1 MTERQRTAKVKL
13 PHGEGTVFWD
23 DKRQRF
29 VAQKTVGYDGRGKA
43 IVKTGIAKSETA
55 AVESMRKKVKAHA
68 AGLVAGSDKCTV
80 KDAVTDWLA
89 YGQGKTGD
97 NTWEGYRFIC
107 NRHLL
112 PALGAR
118 KLKDLTATEVEKWL
132 HGLTGALGRS
142 SLKQLHSCLNRSVKR
157 AYARGLAP
165 RNVVELVDV
174 PEGREGRASR
184 SLTLEQAEGVL
195 TLTKSDPMHAYIV
208 VSILT
213 GLRTEEV
220 RALRWDHVDLDG
232 NPEAMPPVPPSVMVW
247 RSVREGND
255 TKTKKS
261 RRTLALPVG
270 LVQVLRRHREKQA
283 ARVAKAGKRW
293 DPNGLVF
300 ATQNGTE
307 MDARNVARDFRRAL
321 ALVPGIDPEEWTP
334 RDLRHSCIS
343 ALSASGVLIEEIA
356 RIAGH
361 SSTAVT
367 ELVYR
372 HELRPVIQTAATA
385 MDRIFAPEEFASGW
399 YMEPLFGANELR
411 SDDAG

>member
-1 MTERQRTAKVKL
+1 M
-13 PHGEGTVFWD
+13 
-23 DKRQRF
+23 
-29 VAQKTVGYDGRGKA
+29 
-43 IVKTGIAKSETA
+43 KTGIAKKETA
-55 AVESMRKKVKAHA
+55 AVESMRKKVKAQE
-68 AGLVAGSDKCTV
+68 AGLVAGSDRYTV
-80 KDAVTDWLA
+80 KDAVTDWLT
-89 YGQGKTGD
+89 YGQGNTDD

-112 PALGAR
+112 PALSAR
-118 KLKDLTATEVEKWL
+118 KLKDLTAHEVEKWL
-132 HGLTGALGRS
+132 HSLTGALGRS

-174 PEGREGRASR
+174 PEGREGWASR
-184 SLTLEQAEGVL
+184 SLTIEQAEGVL
-195 TLTKSDPMHAYIV
+195 TLTKPDPIHAYIV

-232 NPEAMPPVPPSVMVW
+232 APEALPSVPPSVMVW

-255 TKTKKS
+255 TKTKLS

-270 LVQVLRRHREKQA
+270 VVQVLRRHREKQA
-283 ARVAKAGKRW
+283 ARVTKAGKRW
-293 DPNGLVF
+293 DSTGLIF

-307 MDARNVARDFRRAL
+307 MDARNVARDFRRAS
-321 ALVPGIDPEEWTP
+321 V
-334 RDLRHSCIS
+334 
-343 ALSASGVLIEEIA
+343 
-356 RIAGH
+356 
-361 SSTAVT
+361 VT

-385 MDRIFAPEEFASGW
+385 MDRIFAPEEFAAGC
-399 YMEPLFGANELR
+399 YMEPLFGANEFR
-411 SDDAG
+411 RDDAG